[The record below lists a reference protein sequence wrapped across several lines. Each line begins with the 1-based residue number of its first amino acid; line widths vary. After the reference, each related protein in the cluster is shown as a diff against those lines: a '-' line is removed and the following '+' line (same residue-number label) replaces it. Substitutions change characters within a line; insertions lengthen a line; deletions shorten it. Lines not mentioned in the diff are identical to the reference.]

1 MKKTKF
7 NNNYNF
13 ISVFF
18 VSIYILLVGL
28 LLKFTMQVKLPSIT
42 KVLFTY
48 IRPKYKK
55 EINLFSHEQNYCW
68 LIKTPSWLNSDYE
81 NFSKLKIF
89 ENGIPLS
96 HPHANHN
103 DIRELGNGRYS
114 HWGSAI
120 FFSTSD
126 NSDPNTNNRRY
137 EIREE

>member
-1 MKKTKF
+1 
-7 NNNYNF
+7 
-13 ISVFF
+13 
-18 VSIYILLVGL
+18 
-28 LLKFTMQVKLPSIT
+28 MQVKLPSII

-55 EINLFSHEQNYCW
+55 EINLFPHDQNYCW
-68 LIKTPSWLNSDYE
+68 LIITPSWLNSDYE

-89 ENGIPLS
+89 ENGIPLTR
-96 HPHANHN
+96 PHSNHN

-114 HWGSAI
+114 HWGSGI

-126 NSDPNTNNRRY
+126 NSDPNTNNKSY